1 MVSVR
6 IMWNSESEK
15 KEAMYVLEKIKK
27 EFKKLKSWD
36 VVDSKEYANRKNT
49 GGRVYLTV
57 RKI

>member
-1 MVSVR
+1 
-6 IMWNSESEK
+6 MWNSESEK